1 MTPASPTPPAFY
13 YLTNFERALAWLGAR
28 YDLFDAHEH
37 AFVRQFATP
46 QASRALLVRM
56 LMRNGSDFRASKLVY
71 DEIGCTLDAVAPLI
85 ALGWVDP
92 APALT
97 LDELFAL
104 STKADLLRIF
114 RHSPRMPASASPNG
128 SNGCGPRTTSRN
140 RSTRGARRPATAC
153 CA

>member
-13 YLTNFERALAWLGAR
+13 YLTNFERALAWLGER
-28 YDLFDAHEH
+28 YDDLFDAHEH
-37 AFVRQFATP
+37 AFVRQFATLP

-71 DEIGCTLDAVAPLI
+71 DEIGCTLDAAAPLV

-97 LDELFAL
+97 LDALFAL
-104 STKADLLRIF
+104 STKAELLRIF
-114 RHSPRMPASASPNG
+114 PG
-128 SNGCGPRTTSRN
+128 
-140 RSTRGARRPATAC
+140 
-153 CA
+153 